1 MTMKT
6 KPYCLRIVAAVG
18 FWGSVAMAGVPM
30 SCASHRLEPVRVS
43 QGAGGILRPNL
54 PDIVLEKVQ
63 WCGVD
68 YGMQL
73 KPGHHRFKS
82 TVVVNENR
90 DIVGV
95 TIEGLP
101 TYAYD
106 WGACL
111 RTTFLS
117 MPIAE
122 KPFQQALEILK
133 YRRDHANDGQESL
146 EGFLEVISGVPF
158 VDAEMVLNAEGYTI
172 ELPVT
177 VKVQAD
183 LDTLIETD
191 ERTLQKIGQ
200 MALDSLGYEEI
211 MKRAE
216 DLGWVKSEPIEQ
228 EQSQL
233 AANKQF
239 IGDVSPSPA
248 TPSPVRLPPPP
259 PPSVI
264 TKTVTK
270 RVVTRAAPRVLTRA
284 APRVVV
290 KVAPRIVAKVL
301 PAAIAAAAADGP
313 LPPGDI
319 IAVGSLAVAL
329 IAELTLDP
337 EEVLVANRSQAHR
350 LTAAA
355 SAAAAT
361 PSAPQPAPTVAK
373 PRKYPNQTCEEDV
386 RERLGDEMKKICKS
400 EGGFAATCGGGG
412 IAKSKV
418 PFIPCSKIRLSLQ
431 QRQACLAAR
440 WKVQN
445 ECFGG
450 KPDDEHTK
458 EINNHQRG
466 FDYCKALEP
475 INCAKGHPMANL

>member
-1 MTMKT
+1 MTIKT
-6 KPYCLRIVAAVG
+6 KPSCLRIVAAVG
-18 FWGSVAMAGVPM
+18 FWGSVAMAGVPL
-30 SCASHRLEPVRVS
+30 SCASHRLEPIRVS

-54 PDIVLEKVQ
+54 PDIVLEKAQ

-73 KPGHHRFKS
+73 KPGQHTFKS

-90 DIVGV
+90 NIVGV

-101 TYAYD
+101 VDAYD

-133 YRRDHANDGQESL
+133 YRRDHASDGQESL
-146 EGFLEVISGVPF
+146 EGFLEVISGVPI

-211 MKRAE
+211 MRRAE
-216 DLGWVKSEPIEQ
+216 QVGWVETVPIEP
-228 EQSQL
+228 EQALSQS

-248 TPSPVRLPPPP
+248 RLPPPP

-270 RVVTRAAPRVLTRA
+270 KVVTNV

-290 KVAPRIVAKVL
+290 KVAPRIMVKVL
-301 PAAIAAAAADGP
+301 PVAAAAAAADGP
-313 LPPGDI
+313 LPIGDI

-337 EEVLVANRSQAHR
+337 EELLVANRSQANG

-355 SAAAAT
+355 SAAAAPT
-361 PSAPQPAPTVAK
+361 SALQPAPTTGVNK
-373 PRKYPNQTCEEDV
+373 RRHPYQTCENDELDRLEAAKKAV
-386 RERLGDEMKKICKS
+386 CPEEPKTFPGRPCHHERKKDKALA
-400 EGGFAATCGGGG
+400 E
-412 IAKSKV
+412 KY
-418 PFIPCSKIRLSLQ
+418 PCSLILARI
-431 QRQACLAAR
+431 AAVNTCVAAR
-440 WKVQN
+440 QKVQDV
-445 ECFGG
+445 CFKGS
-450 KPDDEHTK
+450 PDTGHPQQIADLA
-458 EINNHQRG
+458 RG
-466 FDYCKALEP
+466 NLLCEALKA
-475 INCAKGHPMANL
+475 INCAPGHPMSGL